1 MCLLWGVFDVEI
13 PHRNIMLCN
22 KNGEE
27 TRGEERSDEETTERE
42 RGEEEK
48 RTEYR
53 SVFSALID
61 SVESLQ
67 PSAVVDLGR
76 GFSL

>member
-1 MCLLWGVFDVEI
+1 MQQ
-13 PHRNIMLCN
+13 
-22 KNGEE
+22 NGER
-27 TRGEERSDEETTERE
+27 RGRMRRQQKGIEERKR
-42 RGEEEK
+42 
-48 RTEYR
+48 RTECR

-61 SVESLQ
+61 SEESVQ

>member
-1 MCLLWGVFDVEI
+1 MAQCVSAWGVFDVEI
-13 PHRNIMLCN
+13 PHRNTSYVRQ
-22 KNGEE
+22 NGER
-27 TRGEERSDEETTERE
+27 RGGMRRQQKGIEERK
-42 RGEEEK
+42 K

-61 SVESLQ
+61 SEESLQ